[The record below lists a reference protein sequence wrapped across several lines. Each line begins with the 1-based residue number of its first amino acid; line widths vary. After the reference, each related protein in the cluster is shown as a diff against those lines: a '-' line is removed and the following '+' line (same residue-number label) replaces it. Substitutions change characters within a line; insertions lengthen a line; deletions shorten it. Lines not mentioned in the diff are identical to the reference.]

1 MAAQESQPQEH
12 NRAEHLKLVES
23 LREFGIGG
31 SDETSGMRPRSMLSP
46 PPWGFVIAAVVL
58 LAGLL
63 FLADVKLFARTAL
76 SGGTA
81 LSQETALSER
91 TASSERTARREA
103 APAASP
109 SPATAGALEAI
120 GYVLAERTA
129 TVSSPVIGRVAE
141 VSVAVGDRVQA
152 GQIVARMDER
162 AACIELQRL
171 QLGLE
176 AERLN
181 LNIKQADFALAERDL
196 ERALYL
202 DAQRAANAVLI
213 EERRNRVAVLAAE
226 REAIAL
232 RLEMSEKRIS
242 LQQQNLRDLIIVAP
256 FVGIVTAVAANPGEI
271 VSPASGGG
279 TFTRT
284 GICTIIDVQSIGV
297 MLQIN
302 ERFLPRVRLGDPVRM
317 TLPALGD
324 RQLSGTVARIAPIA
338 DRRTGTIDIL
348 LSPEPGARADLKP
361 GLRVNALLGDD

>member
-1 MAAQESQPQEH
+1 MAAQESPPQEH
-12 NRAEHLKLVES
+12 NRAEHLKLVAS

-31 SDETSGMRPRSMLSP
+31 SDETSGVRPRSMLSP
-46 PPWGFVIAAVVL
+46 TPWGFVIAAVVIL
-58 LAGLL
+58 SGLL
-63 FLADVKLFARTAL
+63 FLAQVNIFERTAL
-76 SGGTA
+76 SRETA
-81 LSQETALSER
+81 LSQETAL
-91 TASSERTARREA
+91 SERTARREA

-152 GQIVARMDER
+152 GQVVARMDER
-162 AACIELQRL
+162 AARIELQRL

-213 EERRNRVAVLAAE
+213 EERRNRVAVLGAE

-232 RLEMSEKRIS
+232 RVEMSEKRID
-242 LQQQNLRDLIIVAP
+242 LQQQNLHDLIIVAP
-256 FVGIVTAVAANPGEI
+256 FDGIVTDVAANPGEI

-324 RQLSGTVARIAPIA
+324 RRLSGTVARIAPVA

-361 GLRVNALLGDD
+361 GLRVNALLGGD

>member
-1 MAAQESQPQEH
+1 MAAQESPPQER
-12 NRAEHLKLVES
+12 NRAEHLKLVAS

-31 SDETSGMRPRSMLSP
+31 SDETSGVRPRSMLSP
-46 PPWGFVIAAVVL
+46 TPWGFVIAAVVL
-58 LAGLL
+58 LTGLL
-63 FLADVKLFARTAL
+63 FLADVKLFER
-76 SGGTA
+76 TA
-81 LSQETALSER
+81 LSQETALSGE
-91 TASSERTARREA
+91 TAPSEITALGKA
-103 APAASP
+103 A
-109 SPATAGALEAI
+109 AGALEAI

-129 TVSSPVIGRVAE
+129 TVSSHVPGRVVE

-162 AACIELQRL
+162 AARIELQRL

-213 EERRNRVAVLAAE
+213 EERRNRVAVLGAE

-232 RLEMSEKRIS
+232 RVEMSEKRID

-256 FVGIVTAVAANPGEI
+256 FDGIVTDVAANPGEI

-324 RQLSGTVARIAPIA
+324 RRLSGTVARIAPVA

-348 LSPEPGARADLKP
+348 LSPEPGAQADLKP
-361 GLRVNALLGDD
+361 GLRVNALLGGD

>member
-1 MAAQESQPQEH
+1 MAAQESPPQEH
-12 NRAEHLKLVES
+12 NRAEHLKLVAS

-31 SDETSGMRPRSMLSP
+31 SDEPSGGRPRSMLSP

-63 FLADVKLFARTAL
+63 FLADVKLFERTAL
-76 SGGTA
+76 SGETA

-91 TASSERTARREA
+91 TALSEATP

-109 SPATAGALEAI
+109 SLATAGALEAI

-129 TVSSPVIGRVAE
+129 TVSSHVVGRVAE

-152 GQIVARMDER
+152 GQVLARMDER
-162 AACIELQRL
+162 AARIELQRL
-171 QLGLE
+171 RLGLE

-213 EERRNRVAVLAAE
+213 EERRNRVAVLGAE

-232 RLEMSEKRIS
+232 RVEMSEKHID

-256 FVGIVTAVAANPGEI
+256 FDGIVTDVAANPGEI

-324 RQLSGTVARIAPIA
+324 RRLSGTVARIAPVA

>member
-31 SDETSGMRPRSMLSP
+31 ADKTPGGHHRSMLNRT
-46 PPWGFVIAAVVL
+46 PWGFVIAAVVL

-63 FLADVKLFARTAL
+63 FLADVKLFERTAL
-76 SGGTA
+76 SEITA
-81 LSQETALSER
+81 LG
-91 TASSERTARREA
+91 EA
-103 APAASP
+103 APAAAASP
-109 SPATAGALEAI
+109 SPAAGALEAI

-129 TVSSPVIGRVAE
+129 TVSSHVPGRVVE

-162 AACIELQRL
+162 AARIELQRL

-213 EERRNRVAVLAAE
+213 EERRNRVAVLGAE

-232 RLEMSEKRIS
+232 RVEMSEKRID

-256 FVGIVTAVAANPGEI
+256 FDGIVTDVAANPGEI

-324 RQLSGTVARIAPIA
+324 RRLSGTVARIAPVA

-348 LSPEPGARADLKP
+348 LSPEPGARADLKL
-361 GLRVNALLGDD
+361 GLRVNALLGGD